1 MHYRE
6 FAPPPAAAALVRC
19 LWTLRDSSLDAFPA
33 PHVAN
38 GSGEG
43 DREGDSQGD
52 AAFPDGSPELIIN
65 LGDPFEYL
73 APDGSRILQPRAFLV
88 GQITRPFAVQPSG
101 AVDLVAVRFE
111 AHGAAL
117 VCHDLAPLTD
127 TWSPIDALA
136 PSGIAELEHALE
148 REPTTQGRV
157 QLTMSWLARLVRERG
172 HPDAR
177 VVAAVAAIRASQG
190 AENLERL
197 ADTLRLSQRT
207 MQRLF
212 AKQVGISPKLLARIV
227 RFQHVLRAWRAN
239 PQTFARAAVDAG
251 YFDQSHL
258 VRDFHDFAGA
268 PPAGLLAALPEFTAL
283 FLS

>member
-1 MHYRE
+1 MEYRE
-6 FAPPPAAAALVRC
+6 FPPPTATAAHVRC
-19 LWTLRDSSLDAFPA
+19 LWTLRDSATAEDHAASDANVDGDGGGDPA
-33 PHVAN
+33 L
-38 GSGEG
+38 
-43 DREGDSQGD
+43 
-52 AAFPDGSPELIIN
+52 PDGSPELIIN
-65 LGDPFEYL
+65 LADPFEYI
-73 APDGSRILQPRAFLV
+73 AADGSRVLQPRAFLV
-88 GQITRPFAVQPSG
+88 GQITRPFSVQPTG

-117 VCHDLAPLTD
+117 VCDDLAPLTD
-127 TWSPIDALA
+127 TWSPIEALP
-136 PSGIAELEHALE
+136 PSGIAELAGRLE
-148 REPTTQGRV
+148 REPTTERRV
-157 QLTMSWLARLVRERG
+157 QLTASWLERLVREHG

-177 VVAAVAAIRASQG
+177 VVAAVAAIRASHG
-190 AENLERL
+190 AQNLELL
-197 ADTLRLSQRT
+197 ADSLRLSPRT

-212 AKQVGISPKLLARIV
+212 ARQVGISPKHLARIV

-258 VRDFHDFAGA
+258 VRDFRDFAGA